1 MLAPI
6 GHNRPPGPID
16 IGAETVAE
24 AGKWLANN
32 PVVETEEMARE
43 AAKYSER
50 LKVSCDEIE
59 RERDSKVRPLNNQV
73 RDINK
78 EYSEAKAPLEAA
90 RTQFKKRLTAFA
102 LVEEAKRIA
111 IAKALEAEREDA
123 ERIAREAE
131 AKEQEALSDA
141 SHGVVGVDVVGATQ
155 NANQAFSR
163 FEKTSHRAAIA
174 AKDSHVRIGSG
185 IGRAASLRSKEIL
198 ELKDCAAAIAEMGVT
213 EKIREAILTS
223 AREYR
228 KATGDLPS
236 GVEARVE
243 RAI

>member
-59 RERDSKVRPLNNQV
+59 KERDSKVRPLNNQV

-141 SHGVVGVDVVGATQ
+141 SQGVVGVDVVAATQ

-163 FEKTSHRAAIA
+163 FEKTGHRAAIA

-185 IGRAASLRSKEIL
+185 IGRAQTLKTKETLIL
-198 ELKDCAAAIAEMGVT
+198 NDAMKALAIMGVS
-213 EKIREAILTS
+213 EKTREAILS
-223 AREYR
+223 DARAYR
-228 KATGDLPS
+228 KDHGSLPE
-236 GVEARVE
+236 GVTSQITRE
-243 RAI
+243 I